1 MQGGV
6 SALSPSF
13 VTALVRSLV
22 MSTKCTAV
30 RRKGRQQRQR
40 RRLISAPKPRPSS
53 SSSPSSSTAGEAA
66 PETSR
71 PQLHRQQ
78 PMHEM
83 LHVARECS
91 AREAAGHLL
100 TFGEFCLFTN
110 ELRQCYDRES
120 PRPVPLSK
128 LSDKSCVDKKRSERK
143 MSKSS
148 PKYEVF
154 LGGSCNPTTWRQNVA
169 IPMLKDQG
177 ISFYN
182 PQVSHWEE
190 ALVELEYQAKQTASV
205 LFFVLD
211 RNTRNVASMVE
222 AAYMAGCRRKLVV
235 VMDSYS
241 GPGQLINGEAISELE
256 YQDLTNGLHTVQ
268 DLVERQG
275 IPVFGEINH
284 ALNCTAK
291 ILRENLRPQ
300 DLGLEDHVQPIKY
313 PYLQLGDKL
322 IKLHDAFVNTNSE
335 QITLA
340 EARVAFKVVTNKD
353 LTTEVL
359 QAIVAAKKGIEM
371 QELNGVELPLNEVFL
386 TFDEFCCI
394 VAEFKN
400 QHLESKRL
408 WDVFTHS
415 VQKVLG
421 WALPRRPLR
430 PINSTG
436 GRDIYLGGSIGNR
449 VSWRDDIAIPMLR
462 KHGLSYFNPAAG
474 ACSGRLL
481 PMEAALME
489 HSRVLFFVIT
499 DTTRG
504 VSAMTLASHYIG
516 LGCNVV
522 LCVQMITEG
531 SLVNGET
538 LSRLALKDYNRGRSY
553 LTDQANKDGI
563 PVFVNIQEGIEC
575 AISKCRAR

>member
-1 MQGGV
+1 MMSVPVYGE
-6 SALSPSF
+6 
-13 VTALVRSLV
+13 VTRSLRDTV
-22 MSTKCTAV
+22 QAALGFPPAT
-30 RRKGRQQRQR
+30 
-40 RRLISAPKPRPSS
+40 ISAPRLPKTFATMGLFPSK
-53 SSSPSSSTAGEAA
+53 A
-66 PETSR
+66 
-71 PQLHRQQ
+71 QV
-78 PMHEM
+78 HEM

-91 AREAAGHLL
+91 NREAGGRLL
-100 TFGEFCLFTN
+100 TFGELCLFTT
-110 ELRQCYDRES
+110 ELRQCYEKDT
-120 PRPVPLSK
+120 PRPALLSK
-128 LSDKSCVDKKRSERK
+128 LSDKSVGDKKRSERK

-211 RNTRNVASMVE
+211 RATRNVASMIE

-235 VMDSYS
+235 VMDSYT
-241 GPGQLINGEAISELE
+241 GPGQLIGGEAISELE
-256 YQDLTNGLHTVQ
+256 YRELTSGLHTVQ

-275 IPVFGEINH
+275 IPVFPEINH

-291 ILRENLRPQ
+291 ILRENLRPE
-300 DLGLEDHVQPIKY
+300 DLGLEDQVQPIKY

-335 QITLA
+335 HITLA
-340 EARVAFKVVTNKD
+340 EARVAYKVVTNKE
-353 LTTEVL
+353 LTNEEL

-371 QELNGVELPLNEVFL
+371 QELNGTELPLHDVFL

-400 QHLESKRL
+400 QRLESRRL

-415 VQKVLG
+415 VVSPIQKVFG

-430 PINSTG
+430 PISSTG
-436 GRDIYLGGSIGNR
+436 ERDVYLGGSLGNR
-449 VSWRDDIAIPMLR
+449 ETWREDVAIPMLL
-462 KHGLSYFNPAAG
+462 KHGLSFFNPAAS

-489 HSRVLFFVIT
+489 NSRVLLFVIT
-499 DTTRG
+499 NTTLG
-504 VSAMTLASHYIG
+504 VSAMALASHYIG

-522 LCVQMITEG
+522 LCVQMLTADATIC
-531 SLVNGET
+531 GEQ
-538 LSRLALKDYNRGRSY
+538 LSRTAVKDYNRGRTY
-553 LTDQANKDGI
+553 LIDQANKDGI
-563 PVFVNIQEGIEC
+563 LIFKNIQEAVEC
-575 AISKCRAR
+575 VINKCRTR

>member
-1 MQGGV
+1 MSVGV
-6 SALSPSF
+6 GATKVKAALYL
-13 VTALVRSLV
+13 ALVLV
-22 MSTKCTAV
+22 SHCCWGPAG
-30 RRKGRQQRQR
+30 GRVLGQSYSDPH
-40 RRLISAPKPRPSS
+40 LYNI
-53 SSSPSSSTAGEAA
+53 TM
-66 PETSR
+66 TV
-71 PQLHRQQ
+71 
-78 PMHEM
+78 HEM

-91 AREAAGHLL
+91 TREAAGHLL
-100 TFGEFCLFTN
+100 TFGEFCLFTT
-110 ELRQCYDRES
+110 ELRQCYDREI
-120 PRPVPLSK
+120 PRPPPLSK

-143 MSKSS
+143 MSESS

-169 IPMLKDQG
+169 IPMLRDQG

-190 ALVELEYQAKQTASV
+190 ELVELEYKAKQTASV
-205 LFFVLD
+205 LFFVFD
-211 RNTRNVASMVE
+211 RNTRNVASMIE

-235 VMDSYS
+235 VMDSYT
-241 GPGQLINGEAISELE
+241 GPGQLINGEAISEQE
-256 YQDLTNGLHTVQ
+256 YEDLTNGLHTVQ
-268 DLVERQG
+268 DVVECQG

-291 ILRENLRPQ
+291 ILRENLHPQ
-300 DLGLEDHVQPIKY
+300 DLGAEDHVQPIKY

-340 EARVAFKVVTNKD
+340 EARVVYKVVTNKD
-353 LTTEVL
+353 LTTEEL
-359 QAIVAAKKGIEM
+359 RDIVAAKKGKNI
-371 QELNGVELPLNEVFL
+371 QELNGAELPLNEVYL
-386 TFDEFCCI
+386 TFDELCCI

-400 QHLESKRL
+400 QNLESRRL

-430 PINSTG
+430 QISNTG
-436 GRDIYLGGSIGNR
+436 GRDIYLGGSMGNR
-449 VSWRDDIAIPMLR
+449 VTWRETVAIPMLL

-489 HSRVLFFVIT
+489 HSRVLLFVIT
-499 DTTRG
+499 NTTRG
-504 VSAMTLASHYIG
+504 VSAMALASHYIG

-522 LCVQMITEG
+522 LCVQMITDE
-531 SLVNGET
+531 SLVNGER
-538 LSRLALKDYNRGRSY
+538 LSRSALKDYNRGRSY

-563 PVFVNIQEGIEC
+563 PVFINIQEAVEC
-575 AISKCRAR
+575 AISKCLTR

>member
-1 MQGGV
+1 MPRTPTTSVISRLQYPVILAHTWATGSWYV
-6 SALSPSF
+6 APALHFQLRCSTSPRLLPGQCP
-13 VTALVRSLV
+13 VLYPL
-22 MSTKCTAV
+22 CTC
-30 RRKGRQQRQR
+30 
-40 RRLISAPKPRPSS
+40 
-53 SSSPSSSTAGEAA
+53 
-66 PETSR
+66 
-71 PQLHRQQ
+71 
-78 PMHEM
+78 MHEM

-143 MSKSS
+143 MSTESS

>member
-1 MQGGV
+1 MMSQPVYGE
-6 SALSPSF
+6 
-13 VTALVRSLV
+13 VTRSL
-22 MSTKCTAV
+22 KEALEQIL
-30 RRKGRQQRQR
+30 GRNSLTVAGSELQPVFAKMG
-40 RRLISAPKPRPSS
+40 LFPSK
-53 SSSPSSSTAGEAA
+53 A
-66 PETSR
+66 
-71 PQLHRQQ
+71 QV
-78 PMHEM
+78 HEM

-91 AREAAGHLL
+91 NRESGGPRL
-100 TFGEFCLFTN
+100 TFGEFCLFTT
-110 ELRQCYDRES
+110 ELRQCYDKET
-120 PRPVPLSK
+120 PRPALLSK
-128 LSDKSCVDKKRSERK
+128 LSDKNNVEKKRSERK

-211 RNTRNVASMVE
+211 RSTRNVASMVE

-235 VMDSYS
+235 VMDAYT
-241 GPGQLINGEAISELE
+241 GPGQLICGEPISESE
-256 YQDLTNGLHTVQ
+256 YQDLTDGLQTVQ

-300 DLGLEDHVQPIKY
+300 DLGVEDHVQPVRY

-335 QITLA
+335 HITLA
-340 EARVAFKVVTNKD
+340 DARVIYKVVTNKELSSD
-353 LTTEVL
+353 ELKE
-359 QAIVAAKKGIEM
+359 IVAAKKGM
-371 QELNGVELPLNEVFL
+371 DVQDLNGAELPLNEIHL

-400 QHLESKRL
+400 QRLENRRL

-415 VQKVLG
+415 VMSPIQKVIG

-430 PINSTG
+430 PLNSTG
-436 GRDIYLGGSIGNR
+436 GRDVYLGGSIGNR
-449 VSWRDDIAIPMLR
+449 VTWREDIAIPMLL
-462 KHGLSYFNPAAG
+462 KHGLSYFNPAAS

-481 PMEAALME
+481 PMEAVLMD
-489 HSRVLFFVIT
+489 HSRVLLFVIT
-499 DTTRG
+499 NNTRG
-504 VSAMTLASHYIG
+504 ISAMALASHYIG

-522 LCVQMITEG
+522 LCVQTLTED
-531 SLVNGET
+531 SVVNGEQ
-538 LSRLALKDYNRGRSY
+538 LSQLAMKDYNRGRHY

-563 PVFVNIQEGIEC
+563 PVFINIQEAVEC
-575 AISKCRAR
+575 VINKCRAR

>member
-1 MQGGV
+1 MMSLPVYGE
-6 SALSPSF
+6 
-13 VTALVRSLV
+13 VTRSLREELRV
-22 MSTKCTAV
+22 VLGRDDHTVSWAV
-30 RRKGRQQRQR
+30 LTRLLANKG
-40 RRLISAPKPRPSS
+40 LYPSK
-53 SSSPSSSTAGEAA
+53 A
-66 PETSR
+66 
-71 PQLHRQQ
+71 QV
-78 PMHEM
+78 HEM

-91 AREAAGHLL
+91 ARDAASHLL
-100 TFGEFCLFTN
+100 TFGEFCLFTT
-110 ELRQCYDRES
+110 ELRQCYDKET
-120 PRPVPLSK
+120 PRPALLSK
-128 LSDKSCVDKKRSERK
+128 LSDKSCSDKKRSERK

-154 LGGSCNPTTWRQNVA
+154 LGGSCNPTTWRENVA

-222 AAYMAGCRRKLVV
+222 AAYMAGCQRKLVV
-235 VMDSYS
+235 VMDSYT
-241 GPGQLINGEAISELE
+241 GPGQLITGEAISELE

-322 IKLHDAFVNTNSE
+322 IKLHDAFVNTNSK
-335 QITLA
+335 QISLA
-340 EARVAFKVVTNKD
+340 EARVPYKVVTNKD
-353 LTTEVL
+353 LTTEEL
-359 QAIVAAKKGIEM
+359 QAIVAAKKGMDI
-371 QELNGVELPLNEVFL
+371 QQLNGTELPLNDVFL

-400 QHLESKRL
+400 QHLESRRV

-415 VQKVLG
+415 LQKVIG

-436 GRDIYLGGSIGNR
+436 GRDIYLGGSLGSR
-449 VSWRDDIAIPMLR
+449 VTWREDIAIPMLL
-462 KHGLSYFNPAAG
+462 KHGLSYYNPAAS

-489 HSRVLFFVIT
+489 HSRVLLFVIT
-499 DTTRG
+499 DSTRG
-504 VSAMTLASHYIG
+504 VSSMALASHYIG

-522 LCVQMITEG
+522 VCVQMVTED
-531 SLVNGET
+531 SVVNGER
-538 LSRLALKDYNRGRSY
+538 LSRLAVKDYNRGRTY
-553 LTDQANKDGI
+553 LKDQANKDGI
-563 PVFVNIQEGIEC
+563 PVFINIQEAVEC
-575 AISKCRAR
+575 AINKCPMTR